1 MAMVLDYWR
10 IAYDYQALLRLLRI
24 DEAGAALSNVR
35 YLKQLGLDVALRV
48 GTLSDLH
55 RYLAEGVPVIAFVN
69 TGMLSYWDYETGHAV
84 TLIGI
89 DDTCVVVQ
97 DPHLDEPARSIPV
110 IEFEAAWIELGE
122 KYAVIRR

>member
-1 MAMVLDYWR
+1 MKR
-10 IAYDYQALLRLLRI
+10 
-24 DEAGAALSNVR
+24 
-35 YLKQLGLDVALRV
+35 
-48 GTLSDLH
+48 
-55 RYLAEGVPVIAFVN
+55 
-69 TGMLSYWDYETGHAV
+69 V